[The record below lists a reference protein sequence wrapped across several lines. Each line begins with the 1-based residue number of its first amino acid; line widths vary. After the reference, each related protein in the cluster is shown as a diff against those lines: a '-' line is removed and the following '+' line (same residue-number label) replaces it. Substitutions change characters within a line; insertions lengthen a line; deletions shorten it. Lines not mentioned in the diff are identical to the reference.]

1 MSSVDEFESVFNA
14 AAKPVFQHAPPPL
27 GKALVVTDLQGAP
40 AETFS
45 GLAQK
50 FLSPMQGP
58 WETLDGGEFQ
68 TVKELLDAVDARK
81 PDLVV
86 TYRHLQSQA
95 WRWPYSLGEHLDVLI
110 QVAQPPVAILPHPGE
125 DGTPETPPK
134 NTDSVMA
141 ITDHLAGL
149 DGLVNYA
156 AAFTN
161 LGGTLHLTHVEC
173 ATTLDRYLDAI
184 GKIPE
189 IDTDT
194 AREKLTAQLLRE
206 PAAYIESCTE
216 VLKENGTDLTVAP
229 HVEHGHRLEEFR
241 RAADENAVD
250 LVVLEGHDED
260 QLAMNATAYSLAVE
274 LRKTPVLIV

>member
-40 AETFS
+40 AEIFS

-189 IDTDT
+189 IDTDI

-241 RAADENAVD
+241 RAAEENTVD

-274 LRKTPVLIV
+274 LRNTPVLIV